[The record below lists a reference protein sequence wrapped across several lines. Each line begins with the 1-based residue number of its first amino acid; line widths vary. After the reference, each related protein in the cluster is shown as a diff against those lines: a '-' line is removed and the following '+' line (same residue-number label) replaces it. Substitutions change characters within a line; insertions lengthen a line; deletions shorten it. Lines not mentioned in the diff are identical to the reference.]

1 MKQETGSKLGKD
13 DVKAVYCHSAYLTY
27 MQSTSCRV
35 QSTSWLDEE
44 QARIKFARRNINN
57 LQYAD
62 DTTLMAESEEEIKSP
77 LMKLKEGSEKVVL
90 NSAFK
95 KLKSWHQ
102 VSSLHGK
109 LLDRWGNNG
118 KSDRLYFGGLQ
129 NHCRG

>member
-13 DVKAVYCHSAYLTY
+13 DVKAGYCHSAYLTY

-95 KLKSWHQ
+95 KLRSWHL
-102 VSSLHGK
+102 VPSLHVK
-109 LLDRWGNNG
+109 
-118 KSDRLYFGGLQ
+118 
-129 NHCRG
+129 